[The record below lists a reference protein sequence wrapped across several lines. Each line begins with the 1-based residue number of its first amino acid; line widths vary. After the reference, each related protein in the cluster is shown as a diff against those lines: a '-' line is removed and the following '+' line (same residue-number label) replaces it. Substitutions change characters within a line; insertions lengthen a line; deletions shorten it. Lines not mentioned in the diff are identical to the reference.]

1 MQIVVMAL
9 CRKGTSLREAIG
21 SDAKLGEFSLAV
33 GKKKQMGR
41 RPGWLK
47 VHSTDKRR
55 GAINVEWDSQAHV
68 LMARVITRGAHRP
81 SAIVGDFLNYLLA
94 RHRTRIVAITTALR

>member
-21 SDAKLGEFSLAV
+21 SDPKLADYSLSI

-41 RPGWLK
+41 SPGWMK

-55 GAINVEWDSQAHV
+55 GAINLEWDAQAHV
-68 LMARVITRGAHRP
+68 LMARVITRGANRP
-81 SAIVGDFLNYLLA
+81 SAIVGDFINYLLA
-94 RHRTRIVAITTALR
+94 RHGNRIVAITTARR